1 MPVSIVIGGGLRN
14 ALHESSGQGNRLK
27 PIRKIF
33 ARTLSAILLG
43 LCLGLGAGPVS
54 ALTLQEAVA
63 QVERETGG
71 KILSAETIRVG
82 PNVIYRIKV
91 LTPDG
96 RIRVFQLPA

>member
-1 MPVSIVIGGGLRN
+1 MRLKWVPLKLVRLMSAVLLAGGL
-14 ALHESSGQGNRLK
+14 
-27 PIRKIF
+27 
-33 ARTLSAILLG
+33 LLG
-43 LCLGLGAGPVS
+43 AVPAS

-71 KILSAETIRVG
+71 KILAAETIRVG
-82 PNVIYRIKV
+82 RNVIYRIKV

>member
-1 MPVSIVIGGGLRN
+1 
-14 ALHESSGQGNRLK
+14 LK
-27 PIRKIF
+27 STRKSLANVF
-33 ARTLSAILLG
+33 SAILLG
-43 LCLGLGAGPVS
+43 LCLALGAGPVS

-82 PNVIYRIKV
+82 RNVIYRIKV

>member
-1 MPVSIVIGGGLRN
+1 MRN
-14 ALHESSGQGNRLK
+14 AFTK
-27 PIRKIF
+27 TF
-33 ARTLSAILLG
+33 VAILLG
-43 LCLGLGAGPVS
+43 LSLSLAAGPAA
-54 ALTLQEAVA
+54 ALSLQEAVA

-82 PNVIYRIKV
+82 SGVVYRIKV

>member
-1 MPVSIVIGGGLRN
+1 M
-14 ALHESSGQGNRLK
+14 
-27 PIRKIF
+27 
-33 ARTLSAILLG
+33 LLG
-43 LCLGLGAGPVS
+43 LCLALGAGPVG

-82 PNVIYRIKV
+82 RNMIYRIKV